1 MKHVYATLA
10 QWHALAVIPAIASGP
25 ERPNEGK
32 PRSLNKGIHLL
43 LDDHFIAHS
52 SGVERKVISPRRSL
66 SKAVVTGAVE
76 HQNWQPFFT
85 VLHDGVANVKK
96 GRSACGTTPTSSM
109 TLPMAL
115 SSASR
120 PISIRRTAPR
130 VQVANDAGP
139 IPGFRFQDCDRSRPT
154 HSTRR

>member
-10 QWHALAVIPAIASGP
+10 LWHALAVIPAIASGP

-96 GRSACGTTPTSSM
+96 RPFRMWYNADVVDDPADGAFFGKSAYLDSPDGAPCPGR
-109 TLPMAL
+109 
-115 SSASR
+115 
-120 PISIRRTAPR
+120 
-130 VQVANDAGP
+130 Q
-139 IPGFRFQDCDRSRPT
+139 
-154 HSTRR
+154 